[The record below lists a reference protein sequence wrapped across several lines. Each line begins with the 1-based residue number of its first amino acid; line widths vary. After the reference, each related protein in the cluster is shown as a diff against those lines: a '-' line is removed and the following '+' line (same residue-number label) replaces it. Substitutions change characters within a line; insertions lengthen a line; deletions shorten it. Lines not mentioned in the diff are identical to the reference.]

1 MECNPA
7 EITLSSAEAKLV
19 APVRDCSEC
28 IGVEQLGA
36 DWKINVEAV
45 ANDKGGGYS
54 MVHPEVLTNIHLQLL
69 GNGQYFE
76 SDFTNWDER
85 CAKASMSYSEWC
97 KRVEDLEREPD
108 RARTLRK
115 SLSSVGAK
123 IEVQL
128 VTSCKSHK
136 PSGEIKF
143 SICWP
148 RTMVRKTIQRTVE
161 AVPYLVP

>member
-1 MECNPA
+1 MH
-7 EITLSSAEAKLV
+7 
-19 APVRDCSEC
+19 R
-28 IGVEQLGA
+28 GGA
-36 DWKINVEAV
+36 VCCRFGTNVEA
-45 ANDKGGGYS
+45 N
-54 MVHPEVLTNIHLQLL
+54 TNLETVQRLL
-69 GNGQYFE
+69 EWCN
-76 SDFTNWDER
+76 FTNWDER
-85 CAKASMSYSEWC
+85 CAKASISYSEWC

-136 PSGEIKF
+136 PPGEIKF

-148 RTMVRKTIQRTVE
+148 RNMVRKTTQKTVE
-161 AVPYLVP
+161 AVPYLVQ